1 MDTQTGSALTGD
13 LVEVREDRFYIEGAE
28 VTGEEARAHGWTAP
42 GEDPPEPP
50 SDDEAPSEDETGVDT
65 PPSVLGRLRRA
76 YAAGESERTNVIPIA
91 PGRYFDL
98 AAKYRPLDTDL
109 RRKLQRR
116 AERTGSFGTEANLT
130 FQSTLLADACLS
142 IMIRP
147 EPGAEW
153 EEAHKV
159 KALAAL
165 TGGEPVRFDKRLA
178 AILDMDLVGGETQGQ
193 VARLVFGDE
202 AAFDV
207 HYTQFSTWST
217 QLSPGDEDE
226 DEEGGDRPT

>member
-1 MDTQTGSALTGD
+1 MNTHSG
-13 LVEVREDRFYIEGAE
+13 EDRDAPNTMPLSDTEADLH
-28 VTGEEARAHGWTAP
+28 VEESGFLPGDP
-42 GEDPPEPP
+42 GETPADASSAALPDSNGEIG
-50 SDDEAPSEDETGVDT
+50 ADT
-65 PPSVLGRLRRA
+65 PPPVIDRLRRA
-76 YAAGESERTNVIPIA
+76 YAAGEAERNTIIPIA
-91 PGRYFDL
+91 PGRYHDL

-116 AERTGSFGTEANLT
+116 AERTGAYGTQANLA
-130 FQSTLLADACLS
+130 FQSALLADACLS

-159 KALAAL
+159 PGADGIAH
-165 TGGEPVRFDKRLA
+165 GEPVRFDERLA
-178 AILDMDLVGGETQGQ
+178 TILGMELIGGEQPAQ
-193 VARLVFGDE
+193 IARLVFGDE

-217 QLSPGDEDE
+217 QLVPDGEDED

>member
-1 MDTQTGSALTGD
+1 MNDQPGGSSTEDMDPELQEALEPASGAQS
-13 LVEVREDRFYIEGAE
+13 GAE
-28 VTGEEARAHGWTAP
+28 TASEASA
-42 GEDPPEPP
+42 
-50 SDDEAPSEDETGVDT
+50 GVDS
-65 PPSVLGRLRRA
+65 PPAVIDRLRRA
-76 YAAGESERTNVIPIA
+76 YAAGESERSTVIPIA
-91 PGRYFDL
+91 PGRYHDL

-116 AERTGSFGTEANLT
+116 AERTGAFGIEANLN

-142 IMIRP
+142 IMIRS

-159 KALAAL
+159 PGVDKIAH
-165 TGGEPVRFDKRLA
+165 GEPVCFDERLA
-178 AILDMDLVGGETQGQ
+178 LILGMELIGGETPAMI
-193 VARLVFGDE
+193 ARLVFGDE

-217 QLSPGDEDE
+217 QLVPDGEDED
-226 DEEGGDRPT
+226 DEEGGADPT

>member
-1 MDTQTGSALTGD
+1 MPDADQGLQADPRLDPNSPEYDAEFAANQPGNGVADDTAALQD
-13 LVEVREDRFYIEGAE
+13 AAARVEG
-28 VTGEEARAHGWTAP
+28 
-42 GEDPPEPP
+42 GEDAELGGK
-50 SDDEAPSEDETGVDT
+50 TGH
-65 PPSVLGRLRRA
+65 SVLTRLRRA
-76 YAAGESERTNVIPIA
+76 YAAGDSERTTTIAIA
-91 PGRYFDL
+91 PGRYQDL

-116 AERTGSFGTEANLT
+116 AERTGAFGQEANLE
-130 FQSTLLADACLS
+130 FQATLLADACLS

-159 KALAAL
+159 AEVAPL
-165 TGGEPVRFDKRLA
+165 TQGEVVRFDRHLA
-178 AILDMDLVGGETQGQ
+178 AILGIELVGEETQAQ

-202 AAFDV
+202 AGFDV

-217 QLSPGDEDE
+217 QLAPGEDDEDE
-226 DEEGGDRPT
+226 DDEGEGSNRPT